1 MSHRL
6 LPLTFPLLML
16 LAGSLAYTGHELP
29 PMGWYVLALYGSQH
43 HVAVSRSP
51 SCQRPSSLMH

>member
-43 HVAVSRSP
+43 HVAASRSS
-51 SCQRPSSLMH
+51 SCTPPH